1 MKSLTKLYVVLV
13 VIFYVNLL
21 SNSISNLDQWRD
33 VQTCLH
39 WFINALGLFALVS
52 YSFSLETFT
61 YVRTQKR
68 WMIVLILMLSFYAH
82 QFYSLD
88 FFSSS
93 IDDEKRKAILL
104 NYLLLVVPYII
115 CTTYLTF
122 RKVK

>member
-1 MKSLTKLYVVLV
+1 MKSLTKLYLVLV

-21 SNSISNLDQWRD
+21 ANSISNLDQWRD
-33 VQTCLH
+33 VQTCLQ

-82 QFYSLD
+82 QFYSSD
-88 FFSSS
+88 FFPPALMMRK
-93 IDDEKRKAILL
+93 EKLF
-104 NYLLLVVPYII
+104 
-115 CTTYLTF
+115 CLTIF
-122 RKVK
+122 S